1 MRADPET
8 TTTQGCQC
16 KSHCRASI
24 HDRFKL
30 DWCPTQNNC
39 GKKGLLSGSWDHCV
53 YKYSFSKDHSEHWKT
68 KHDRIWEKV
77 KHAPRKLGK
86 YFVVKTWVE
95 SVITSYENE
104 WDWMPSGRT
113 KTFHSNGAVCPF
125 EIEINKSSPFSGLL
139 KPGKVTGI
147 IRLGPGLYLMN
158 KLNGLIPGASIKF
171 LRTNVTSGDVV
182 MLNGLNPQPNYNF
195 FGVTMSNH
203 AARGKLKDPRTNLL
217 AKRFCQ
223 VGTCNTKVGI
233 SNLCT
238 FDQNGIEQYPVNVPF
253 KISLEPTGKIVFDK
267 REPKSMEEF
276 MAQFSAIPVGSRL
289 YNLKAHL
296 HPEDK
301 RGITLGALVN
311 TDQCVTSL
319 YGDEK
324 LFFRHQ
330 YIEDDI
336 KVHPEW
342 TDAYHKDCFCNYN

>member
-53 YKYSFSKDHSEHWKT
+53 YKNSFSKDHSEHWKT

-86 YFVVKTWVE
+86 YFVVATWLE
-95 SVITSYENE
+95 SVLTSYENE

-147 IRLGPGLYLMN
+147 IGLG
-158 KLNGLIPGASIKF
+158 
-171 LRTNVTSGDVV
+171 
-182 MLNGLNPQPNYNF
+182 
-195 FGVTMSNH
+195 
-203 AARGKLKDPRTNLL
+203 
-217 AKRFCQ
+217 
-223 VGTCNTKVGI
+223 
-233 SNLCT
+233 
-238 FDQNGIEQYPVNVPF
+238 
-253 KISLEPTGKIVFDK
+253 
-267 REPKSMEEF
+267 
-276 MAQFSAIPVGSRL
+276 
-289 YNLKAHL
+289 
-296 HPEDK
+296 
-301 RGITLGALVN
+301 LV
-311 TDQCVTSL
+311 C
-319 YGDEK
+319 
-324 LFFRHQ
+324 
-330 YIEDDI
+330 I
-336 KVHPEW
+336 
-342 TDAYHKDCFCNYN
+342 

>member
-8 TTTQGCQC
+8 TTTQGCYC

-39 GKKGLLSGSWDHCV
+39 GRKGFLSESWDHCV
-53 YKYSFSKDHSEHWKT
+53 YKDSLRQDHSAHWKT
-68 KHDRIWEKV
+68 KHDAIWQKV
-77 KHAPRKLGK
+77 KYGPRQLGT
-86 YFVVKTWVE
+86 YFVSKTWLE

-104 WDWMPSGRT
+104 WDWMPSGRI
-113 KTFHSNGAVCPF
+113 KTFHSVGAVCPF
-125 EIEINKSSPFSGLL
+125 EINIRKSSPFSGLL
-139 KPGKVTGI
+139 KPGKVTGL
-147 IRLGPGLYLMN
+147 IRLGPGLDVTDN
-158 KLNGLIPGASIKF
+158 LNGHIPGASIKF
-171 LRTNVTSGDVV
+171 LRTNVTSGNVV
-182 MLNGLNPQPNYNF
+182 LLNGLNPQPDYNF
-195 FGVTMSNH
+195 FAVSLSNH
-203 AARGKLKDPRTNLL
+203 AGGDKFKSLRTNLL

-238 FDQNGIEQYPVNVPF
+238 FDQDGRKEYLVNIPF
-253 KISLEPTGKIVFDK
+253 KISLEPTRKIVFDK
-267 REPKSMEEF
+267 DEPTSIEAF
-276 MAQFSAIPVGSRL
+276 MAQFSTIPVGSIL
-289 YNLKAHL
+289 YYLKAHL

-301 RGITLGALVN
+301 TGTNLGALVN

-336 KVHPEW
+336 KLRPEW
-342 TDAYHKDCFCNYN
+342 TDAYHKDCFCNYD